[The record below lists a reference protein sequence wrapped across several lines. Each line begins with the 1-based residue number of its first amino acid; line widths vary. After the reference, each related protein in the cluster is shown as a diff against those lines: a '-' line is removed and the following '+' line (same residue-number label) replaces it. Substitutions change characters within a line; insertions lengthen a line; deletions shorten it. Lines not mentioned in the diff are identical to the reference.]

1 MFVIETK
8 GKSCSICGKC
18 IQYCPA
24 KAITI
29 EGESISILEDRC
41 VGCGNCIRICSNR
54 AIRIKSHIPF
64 LEKLLESP
72 ATTIAC
78 LDPVFPASIGDNNP
92 YSFISAL
99 RSLGFDYVAEG
110 AFGVDLIEQAYKNLL
125 QDDLQGH
132 FIDTSG
138 PVMISFIQKF
148 YPELLPYCARIVS
161 PMIAMG
167 RLLKKKYGPDA
178 KVIYIGPCLAKR
190 LEAKNPT
197 VEGMIDEVLTFQE
210 INRIIKDREIDIN
223 SLQESDF
230 DPPHSMQGKIYPVN
244 NRIVPSFNPY
254 LQVVNDHIICLMG
267 KTVFGAMLKE
277 YVESRLYEKITL
289 FRLPF
294 CICCLNGIGMDTD
307 ADYPSRRSTLLRFIK
322 EKARWPS
329 LEEWKEELNRWS
341 DLDLS
346 RGFTNEDKNFTVPQ
360 KEINRILLE
369 MNKPTPNY
377 ELNCGLC
384 GYNTCRE
391 YAAAVYYGIAEKR
404 MCLQYLKSMDE
415 SFRHKELIRLRAEL
429 LKLQESLI
437 QSEKLASMGQLAAG
451 IAHEVNNP
459 LGTIL
464 LYSHMLLE
472 SVPDGSQMQEDVQLI
487 VNEAKRCKNIVSAL
501 LNFARQSR
509 LVLKLTDIK
518 RLLENVYHLVG
529 DRKGQIKV
537 NMDCTS
543 EIPLIMIDPEQIKQ
557 VLLNM
562 FTNAFDA
569 MPNGGSLK
577 VTARLSDDEESVMI
591 LIKDTGSGI
600 SEENIKKLFNPFFT
614 TKQIGRGTGL
624 GLAISYG
631 IIKMHSGDIQVESQL
646 GQGSTFTITLPLQQP
661 ELVKKEPGII
671 FSGEDQ
677 GFE

>member
-1 MFVIETK
+1 MFVIEKTER
-8 GKSCSICGKC
+8 SCSICGKC

-41 VGCGNCIRICSNR
+41 VGCGNCIRICSDR

-64 LEKLLESP
+64 LEQLLESS

-78 LDPVFPASIGDNNP
+78 LDPVFPASISGKDP
-92 YSFISAL
+92 YRYISAL

-110 AFGVDLIEQAYKNLL
+110 AFGVDLIEQVYKKML
-125 QDDLQGH
+125 QNDPEGH
-132 FIDTSG
+132 YIDSTG
-138 PVMISFIQKF
+138 PVMISYIQKF
-148 YPELLPYCARIVS
+148 HPELIRSCAKIVS

-167 RLLKKKYGPDA
+167 RLLKKKYGKKA
-178 KVIYIGPCLAKR
+178 KVVYIGPCLAKR
-190 LEAKNPT
+190 LEARDPK
-197 VEGMIDEVLTFQE
+197 VEGVIDEVLTFTE
-210 INRIIKDREIDIN
+210 INQMIKDRGIDVD
-223 SLQESDF
+223 SLPESDF
-230 DPPHSMQGKIYPVN
+230 DPPHSMHGKIYPVN

-254 LQVVNDHIICLMG
+254 LQVVNDQIICLMG
-267 KTVFGAMLKE
+267 KAVFGAMLKE
-277 YVESRLYEKITL
+277 FAESKLYEKITL

-294 CICCLNGIGMDTD
+294 CICCLNGIGMDTQS
-307 ADYPSRRSTLLRFIK
+307 DYPTRRSAILNFIK
-322 EKARWPS
+322 ERAKWPS
-329 LEEWKEELNRWS
+329 VKEWKDTLDQWA

-346 RGFTNEDKNFTVPQ
+346 REFTNEDKNFTAPQ
-360 KEINRILLE
+360 KEISKILLE
-369 MNKPTPNY
+369 MNKPTPHY

-404 MCLQYLKSMDE
+404 MCIQYLKGMDDT
-415 SFRHKELIRLRAEL
+415 FRHKELIRLRAEL

-464 LYSHMLLE
+464 LYSHMLLD
-472 SVPDGSQMQEDVQLI
+472 SVPEGSQMREDVQLI
-487 VNEAKRCKNIVSAL
+487 VNEAKRCKTIVSAL

-509 LVLKLTDIK
+509 LILKLTSI
-518 RLLENVYHLVG
+518 RALLENISHLVG
-529 DRKGQIKV
+529 DRNGRIKV
-537 NMDCTS
+537 GIDCQND
-543 EIPLIMIDPEQIKQ
+543 IPLVVIDPEQIKQ

-569 MPNGGSLK
+569 MPKGGSLN
-577 VTARLSDDEESVMI
+577 VRARLSDDEESVKIMVT
-591 LIKDTGSGI
+591 DTGSGI
-600 SEENIKKLFNPFFT
+600 SKEHLKKLFNPFFT

-631 IIKMHSGDIQVESQL
+631 IIKMHSGDIRVESRL
-646 GQGSTFTITLPLQQP
+646 GEGTTFTIILPLRQP
-661 ELVKKEPGII
+661 EAVQQEQGII
-671 FSGEDQ
+671 FSGDERD
-677 GFE
+677 F